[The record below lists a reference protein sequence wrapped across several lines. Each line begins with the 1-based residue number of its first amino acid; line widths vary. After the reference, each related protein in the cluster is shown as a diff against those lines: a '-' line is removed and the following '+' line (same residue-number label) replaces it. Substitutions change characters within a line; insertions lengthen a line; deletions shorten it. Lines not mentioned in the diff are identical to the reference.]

1 MKELAAIV
9 RQVVLEVV
17 QLGSAA
23 VTSVGDGDT
32 LTGELGLQSLDL
44 AQIVATLE
52 ARTGL
57 DPFAERVAIT
67 SVRTVGDLVAAYR
80 STRDALAAPG
90 SAALEAAAPEDAGL
104 AESASRAAARRRA
117 KRARARA

>member
-1 MKELAAIV
+1 MKELDAIV
-9 RQVVLEVV
+9 HEVVLEVV
-17 QLGSAA
+17 QQASAA
-23 VTSVGDGDT
+23 VISVGDSDT

-67 SVRTVGDLVAAYR
+67 SVRTVGDLAAAYR
-80 STRDALAAPG
+80 STRDGDAADG
-90 SAALEAAAPEDAGL
+90 DATAGDARLE
-104 AESASRAAARRRA
+104 ESMGRARARRRA
-117 KRARARA
+117 KKGRART

>member
-1 MKELAAIV
+1 MKDLAATV
-9 RQVVLEVV
+9 HQVVLEVV
-17 QLGSAA
+17 QQASAG
-23 VTSVGDGDT
+23 VTSVSGGDT
-32 LTGELGLQSLDL
+32 LTGELGLESLDL

-80 STRDALAAPG
+80 STRDGTEPAEGADLAQ
-90 SAALEAAAPEDAGL
+90 SLN
-104 AESASRAAARRRA
+104 RAAARRAKKRRVRA
-117 KRARARA
+117 